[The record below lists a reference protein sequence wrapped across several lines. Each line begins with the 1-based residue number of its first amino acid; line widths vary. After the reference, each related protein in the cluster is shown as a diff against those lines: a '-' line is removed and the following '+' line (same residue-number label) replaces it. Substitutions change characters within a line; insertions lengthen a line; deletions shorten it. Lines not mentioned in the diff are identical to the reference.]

1 VGNGEQQ
8 RFPDPSSRTLLQ
20 RRSSGT
26 LPENLLEMNR
36 NDEMQRLYAEPGSS
50 SSNTHKPKKLR
61 RVSRA
66 CDFCHRRSIRCE
78 SSQEARRC
86 QNCVDFD
93 VDCTFLRPAKKRG
106 IKGHRRTPV
115 EEESSSG
122 EHANLLL
129 ELTNSNLNHR
139 RGNSREESVR
149 SRPSLPINIDIAA
162 EHRDMVLAN
171 LDKIQDLV
179 SVYFEVVYPM

>member
-1 VGNGEQQ
+1 
-8 RFPDPSSRTLLQ
+8 
-20 RRSSGT
+20 
-26 LPENLLEMNR
+26 MNR
-36 NDEMQRLYAEPGSS
+36 NGELQGLYASS
-50 SSNTHKPKKLR
+50 SSNAAKPKKLR
-61 RVSRA
+61 RISRA

-78 SSQEARRC
+78 PSQDGQRC

-106 IKGHRRTPV
+106 IKVHRRSQV

-129 ELTNSNLNHR
+129 ELTNSHHNHR
-139 RGNSREESVR
+139 RGHSREQNEG
-149 SRPSLPINIDIAA
+149 SRPNLSITVNVAP
-162 EHRDMVLAN
+162 EQRDMVLAN

>member
-1 VGNGEQQ
+1 MKRNG
-8 RFPDPSSRTLLQ
+8 
-20 RRSSGT
+20 
-26 LPENLLEMNR
+26 
-36 NDEMQRLYAEPGSS
+36 EMQRLYAEQRSS
-50 SSNTHKPKKLR
+50 SPNTPKPKKLR

-78 SSQEARRC
+78 PSQEAQRC

-129 ELTNSNLNHR
+129 GLTNSRFNHR
-139 RGNSREESVR
+139 QGNSRGENVR
-149 SRPSLPINIDIAA
+149 IRPSLPINIEIAA